1 MCRCTGYRPI
11 LQGLVT
17 LTTSKDIFN
26 NCSMGKK
33 CCMKNKSI
41 ENNVDKTTSSSNFL
55 PYDSS
60 QEPIFPPEL
69 VVINTNIMCIIY

>member
-1 MCRCTGYRPI
+1 
-11 LQGLVT
+11 
-17 LTTSKDIFN
+17 
-26 NCSMGKK
+26 MGKK

-41 ENNVDKTTSSSNFL
+41 ENNVDKITSSSNFL

-69 VVINTNIMCIIY
+69 VVINTNIMCIIYWN